1 MEWFYAIDKQQHGPV
16 SAEQLAELVRQG
28 TVTGTTLVWHKG
40 MPEWLP
46 YEKATAPSPGNS
58 PSPGGAALPLSQG
71 LPSPEEWAEQVKRMP
86 ANLNIGECF
95 GKGWEMFQ
103 KNMPVTIGASLLVFL
118 AYMAVNFVPFLG
130 TIAHFFLYGPLY
142 GGFFYFY
149 IMMVRGK
156 ECQVGT
162 AFAGF
167 GPQFVPLMLAGI
179 LIMLIGFLCMLPGI
193 FMAIAGVVSLGL
205 FGMSANQAQDAIQAA
220 SIGVIVLVIAG
231 ILLSALLMSLV
242 TIFLQFT
249 YPLILDKGLDLMA
262 ALKLSL
268 RRAAQNWF
276 SLLLLLILGGM
287 LNFVGLLL
295 CGVGLLF
302 TMPWNFAAMAVAYE
316 KMFPGETV
324 KSL

>member
-46 YEKATAPSPGNS
+46 YENVTAPSPGNP
-58 PSPGGAALPLSQG
+58 PSSGGAALPLPQG
-71 LPSPEEWAEQVKRMP
+71 LPSPEEWAEQVKRTP
-86 ANLNIGECF
+86 ANLSIGECF

-103 KNMPVTIGASLLVFL
+103 QNMAIAIGTSLLVFL
-118 AYMAVNFVPFLG
+118 AFLAVGFVPF
-130 TIAHFFLYGPLY
+130 AHFFLNGPLL
-142 GGFFYFY
+142 GGFLYFY

-179 LIMLIGFLCMLPGI
+179 LIAFIGMLCILPGI
-193 FMAIAGVVSLGL
+193 GIAIAGVVSLGL

-220 SIGVIVLVIAG
+220 SIGAIVLMVAG
-231 ILLSALLMSLV
+231 VFLSILLTWLV

-249 YPLILDKGLDLMA
+249 YPLIIDKKLDLMA
-262 ALKLSL
+262 ALKLSF
-268 RRAAQNWF
+268 RRSMQNWF
-276 SLLLLLILGGM
+276 SLFLLLIVGGL

-295 CGVGLLF
+295 CGVGMLF
-302 TMPWNFAAMAVAYE
+302 TVPWNFAAIAVAYE
-316 KMFPGETV
+316 KLFPGETA
-324 KSL
+324 KSSY